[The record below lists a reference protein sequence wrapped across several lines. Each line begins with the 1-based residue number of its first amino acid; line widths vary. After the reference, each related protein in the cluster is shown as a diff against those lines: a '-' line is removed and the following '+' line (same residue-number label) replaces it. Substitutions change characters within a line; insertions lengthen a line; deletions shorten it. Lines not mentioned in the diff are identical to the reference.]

1 MLAGAGSQHDGIVK
15 ISLVMSEHPCLSRRL
30 LMTMALTM
38 PWLAPARAHAGTGG
52 IVSLD
57 YGLASTML
65 MLGITPAAVVA
76 RADWQ
81 QWVVDPAMPDSVAD
95 LGTATEINLEVLAR
109 IKPSLILST
118 PFLAALRPQLETI
131 APVRDFDVYA
141 GGHKALPASIAA
153 TRDLGQLLRRESQAA
168 AFLAQADAVFADC
181 HRRIAGREAPPVA
194 LVTVMDERHVRIYGG
209 SGLYQ
214 GTLDRL
220 GVTNAWQADTNVWG
234 FQTIAIEQLV
244 SLPENTHLMIFEPL
258 MPPDILQRLND
269 SPLWRELP
277 FVRAHRISILPGVL
291 MFGMVR
297 EAIRFAE
304 LLTERLERST

>member
-1 MLAGAGSQHDGIVK
+1 
-15 ISLVMSEHPCLSRRL
+15 
-30 LMTMALTM
+30 MTLALTM
-38 PWLAPARAHAGTGG
+38 PWSISRPAQADEGG

-65 MLGITPAAVVA
+65 MLGVTPAAVVA

-81 QWVVDPAMPDSVAD
+81 QWVVDPPMPESVAD

-109 IKPSLILST
+109 LKPSLILST
-118 PFLAALRPQLETI
+118 PFLAASRSQLETI
-131 APVRDFDVYA
+131 APVREVDIY
-141 GGHKALPASIAA
+141 GGGREALPASIVA
-153 TRDLGQLLRRESQAA
+153 TRDLGKLLRRESQAT
-168 AFLAQADAVFADC
+168 AFLAHAEANFADC
-181 HRRIAGREAPPVA
+181 NRRIAELSAPPVA
-194 LVTVMDERHVRIYGG
+194 LVTLMDERHVRIYGG

-220 GVTNAWQADTNVWG
+220 GVKNAWQAETNFWG
-234 FQTIAIEQLV
+234 FQTITIEQLI

-258 MPPDILQRLND
+258 TPPDILQRLDD
-269 SPLWRELP
+269 SPLWHELP
-277 FVRAHRISILPGVL
+277 FARAGRVSVLPGVL

-304 LLTERLERST
+304 LLTDRLEQLA